1 MSFDFSDI
9 PALDGKVAIVTGASS
24 GIGLVTARELA
35 KKHCHVILAC
45 RSKTKTEPVI
55 KAIQEAAPNANVE
68 FMELDLMSLKSVQ
81 AFTDAFMARG
91 LPLHLLVNNAGI
103 AGVPF
108 ALTKD
113 GIESQFG
120 TNHIGH
126 MALTLR
132 LLPILETS
140 APSRIVNVSSM
151 SHKWAKADGFDWDK
165 INNPN
170 NYSAWTAYGQSKLGN
185 VLFTRELSRRLLA
198 RGIQNVHVNALHP
211 GGVFT
216 GPLEE
221 YNFIVRFLAKLV
233 LYSADDG
240 AKTQLYV
247 TTHEDI
253 VTNNWHGRYF
263 LPIAKLS
270 ETNALGQDMDLA
282 SRLWDF
288 SLEFINKIIQDYSS

>member
-1 MSFDFSDI
+1 MRFDFSDI
-9 PALDGKVAIVTGASS
+9 PSLDGKVAIVTGASS

-68 FMELDLMSLKSVQ
+68 FMELDLASLKSVQ
-81 AFTDAFMARG
+81 AFTDAYKARN

-103 AGVPF
+103 AMVPF

-120 TNHIGH
+120 TNHIAH

-151 SHKWAKADGFDWDK
+151 AHAWASADGFDWDK
-165 INNPN
+165 INNPDT
-170 NYSAWTAYGQSKLGN
+170 YSKWTAYGRSKLAN
-185 VLFTRELSRRLLA
+185 VLFTRELSRCLHA
-198 RGIQNVHVNALHP
+198 RGIQNVYVNALHP
-211 GGVFT
+211 GSVYT
-216 GPLEE
+216 GIAEGH
-221 YNFIVRFLAKLV
+221 NFIVRFLAKLV
-233 LYSADDG
+233 LSSADDG

-247 TTHEDI
+247 ATHQDI
-253 VTNNWHGRYF
+253 VTNNWHGQYF
-263 LPIAKLS
+263 VPIAKLS
-270 ETNALGQDMDLA
+270 ETHALGQDMDLA

-288 SLEFINKIIQDYSS
+288 SLDFINKTIQD